1 MIAVS
6 DASPLIALLR
16 VRRVELLR
24 EVFGRVVVPDAVWHE
39 IAEAGK
45 DKAGG
50 EGFASLK
57 WIDRCSVSD
66 QSLVSL
72 LRQNLGAGEAEAIVL
87 AREAGADFLIMDERL
102 GRTAAKNL
110 GLNVVGL
117 VGVLSEARRRGILQD
132 ADELM
137 DRLRD
142 GAGFWLSDDL
152 RKFVTG

>member
-50 EGFASLK
+50 EGFASLE
-57 WIDRCSVSD
+57 WIDRRTVSD

-87 AREAGADFLIMDERL
+87 AREAGAAFLIMDERL

-117 VGVLSEARRRGILQD
+117 VGILSEARQRGILQD
-132 ADELM
+132 ANELM
-137 DRLRD
+137 DGLRD